1 MGAQELLSDSP
12 LPLRAPAPALAPGV
26 PSNEAVSRAEFN
38 EMAHQLRTLSE
49 QQQKLV
55 ELVEMSY
62 GSLDD
67 RLVSMEVAVQDVN
80 RRFGLG

>member
-1 MGAQELLSDSP
+1 M
-12 LPLRAPAPALAPGV
+12 
-26 PSNEAVSRAEFN
+26 
-38 EMAHQLRTLSE
+38 RTLSE